1 MGQYHHQNEAASP
14 TTLDRSSLR
23 CPPVTGSESDI
34 ITATTPTSPRR
45 SKLRRVRDTVRR
57 SFIRGGSGSSSN
69 NKNTTITSSSEHS
82 SGGSSHNPSSK
93 VKSTH
98 HSGVGSS
105 YSNSA
110 SSYHRYHDRL

>member
-1 MGQYHHQNEAASP
+1 MGAI
-14 TTLDRSSLR
+14 
-23 CPPVTGSESDI
+23 DI
-34 ITATTPTSPRR
+34 ITATTPTGDNGTPNNTKAMSPRR

-69 NKNTTITSSSEHS
+69 HKNTTITSSSERS

-93 VKSTH
+93 VKSTMFTKN
-98 HSGVGSS
+98 HSNS

-110 SSYHRYHDRL
+110 SSYHRYHDR

>member
-1 MGQYHHQNEAASP
+1 MGAI
-14 TTLDRSSLR
+14 
-23 CPPVTGSESDI
+23 DI
-34 ITATTPTSPRR
+34 ITATTPTGDNGTPNNTKAMSPRR

-57 SFIRGGSGSSSN
+57 SFIRGGSGSSN
-69 NKNTTITSSSEHS
+69 NKNTTTTSSSERS